1 VFKLVYDF
9 LGEAPF
15 AHEFGKVEYDAPE
28 FDAQLGMDGL
38 HRVRPQVK
46 PLARQTILPPD
57 LFKRYAQLA
66 FWRDLKDSKAFR
78 IVQQASAEKQSETM
92 PEPAQAI
99 APGATS

>member
-1 VFKLVYDF
+1 
-9 LGEAPF
+9 
-15 AHEFGKVEYDAPE
+15 
-28 FDAQLGMDGL
+28 MDGL

-46 PLARQTILPPD
+46 PLARPTILPPD

-78 IVQQASAEKQSETM
+78 IVQQAGAEKQSETM

-99 APGATS
+99 TPGVTS